1 MIKCKSCGE
10 INLDNSRFCV
20 SCGKP
25 LSESNANA
33 MKEALEKAQKSFE
46 KDALATIDRSRITFV
61 CSVCGTVNSIDQ
73 ERCSKCGKPRP
84 RSEFVSALRKVK
96 QGYEY
101 RDESSSEE
109 IQVPEE
115 VVEAQQKVEI
125 EEEVV
130 QQPKQVQQPIVQSE
144 GLTAM
149 GGGQANPVVQPFIV
163 VPFVNPN
170 QELWQYKPDQVYRF
184 QPYSQEE
191 INALEQEKINQAKA
205 LAEAQQLTQNY
216 GQQTIEKRDDGL
228 ILRQNT
234 KPVRVVGFLLMLLS
248 LALVVLSYIVNVFR
262 VFVNGFVMKP
272 ILFFV
277 TGIGECIE
285 GAFSLH
291 LWDPIGYSYASWT
304 DFIAPVAFI
313 VFIILAVVLVIRSF
327 ARLLKGAA
335 KRKGFMLPL
344 FILLF
349 FLTGV
354 VGIINKYASFTVEGL
369 RTFIDDAGIGLYII
383 GGISLLIFIISFF
396 SPSNLTHK
404 RNKKDIEE

>member
-25 LSESNANA
+25 LSDSNANA

-73 ERCSKCGKPRP
+73 DRCAKCGKPRP
-84 RSEFVSALRKVK
+84 RSEFVSALKKVK

-101 RDESSSEE
+101 SEA
-109 IQVPEE
+109 PALEE
-115 VVEAQQKVEI
+115 PDLQEDITQAPNEEQP
-125 EEEVV
+125 EEEVI
-130 QQPKQVQQPIVQSE
+130 QQPKQLQQPAVQTE
-144 GLTAM
+144 GLTAI

-170 QELWQYKPDQVYRF
+170 QEIWQYKPNQVYRF

-191 INALEQEKINQAKA
+191 IDSREMERINQEKAI
-205 LAEAQQLTQNY
+205 AEAQNLTLNY
-216 GQQTIEKRDDGL
+216 GLENIEKTEDD
-228 ILRQNT
+228 IVLRQKT
-234 KPVRVVGFLLMLLS
+234 KPVRVVGFLLMILS
-248 LALVVLSYIVNVFR
+248 LAMVILAYVVNIYQ
-262 VFVNGFVMKP
+262 VFVNGFVQKP

-277 TGIGECIE
+277 SGIGECVE
-285 GAFSLH
+285 GAFSIH
-291 LWDPIGYSYASWT
+291 LWDSIGYTYSSWT
-304 DFIAPVAFI
+304 DFISPVAFV

-327 ARLLKGAA
+327 ARLLKGSA
-335 KRKGFMLPL
+335 KRKGFLLPL
-344 FILLF
+344 FVLLF

-354 VGIINKYASFTVEGL
+354 VGIINKYAGFTSEGL
-369 RTFIDDAGIGLYII
+369 NTFLDDVSIGMYII
-383 GGISLLIFIISFF
+383 GGISLLAFLISFF
-396 SPSNLTHK
+396 SPANLIRK
-404 RNKKDIEE
+404 RNKKDIE